1 MLRKRATAPFDL
13 PDDDLLVAKKRSGM
27 GYYILFKRMIDLLLA
42 AILLLL
48 LGPLFGLIGLAIK
61 LDSAGPVFFAHERV
75 GKNGR
80 LFRMYKFRSMH
91 PAADPYAVSPLSQED
106 PRITGVGK
114 IIRRLCL
121 DELPQ
126 LFNVLRGDMAIVGP
140 RPEMPFIVA
149 EYNKIHMERLRVLPG
164 MTGLWQIHGDR
175 SQAIHEDIDYD
186 LDYIQRMSLFLDATI
201 LARTML
207 FVLMAIIPEK
217 EESTHFD

>member
-1 MLRKRATAPFDL
+1 
-13 PDDDLLVAKKRSGM
+13 M

-48 LGPLFGLIGLAIK
+48 LWPLFGLIGLAIK

-91 PAADPYAVSPLSQED
+91 LTADPYAVSPLNQED

-114 IIRRLCL
+114 FIRRLCL

-126 LFNVLRGDMAIVGP
+126 LFNVLKGDMAIVGP

-149 EYNKIHMERLRVLPG
+149 EYNNIHMERLRVLPG

-175 SQAIHEDIDYD
+175 SQAIHEDIGYD
-186 LDYIQRMSLFLDATI
+186 LDYIKRMSLFLDATI
-201 LARTML
+201 LVKTML
-207 FVLMAIIPEK
+207 FVLTTIKPEK
-217 EESTHFD
+217 KEPTHPD